1 MLRAR
6 SLLVLL
12 ALVLSA
18 CRQDTPTDD
27 SGLGVLEDLSSA
39 SFSLVDQDSVAVDF
53 PSDFEGKPVV
63 LGFIYTFCPDICPA
77 TTANMKEIRRQL
89 GNPPDVQFA
98 TVTFDPERDTPSVLK
113 NYARVYGLEDTDW
126 TFLTGTP
133 DEISRLME
141 RMRVRVERS
150 DSTVND
156 DGSVFYFVNHTD
168 QISLIDESE
177 RLRFSYGG
185 SNTPPEIIVED
196 TNALR

>member
-1 MLRAR
+1 MLRFCSVA
-6 SLLVLL
+6 LL
-12 ALVLSA
+12 ALMLAA
-18 CRQDTPTDD
+18 CQQDAPTDD
-27 SGLGVLEDLSSA
+27 SGLDVLDDLSDA
-39 SFSLVDQDSVAVDF
+39 SFALVDQDSMAVDF
-53 PSDFEGKPVV
+53 PGDFAGQPVV

-89 GNPPDVQFA
+89 GTPRDVTFA
-98 TVTFDPERDTPSVLK
+98 TVTFDPERDTPSVMK
-113 NYARVYGLEDTDW
+113 NYARIYGLEDADW

-150 DSTVND
+150 DSTIND

-185 SNTPPEIIVED
+185 SNTPPEIIAED